1 MPASRVG
8 GVGRGHA
15 VLPSRCAAGRLPMPG
30 TTVLSGIGTGRHPVG
45 GTASEWASPW
55 GWGRARPARLLFSFR
70 VGACSCAPTMAFC
83 TFSFFLFFWLR
94 RTPWWRLFL
103 LRRRCGAWVLVED
116 EDGLGGWCVGS
127 HPQPTGFT
135 LLVEVWLARH
145 PRGHP
150 HREKRVR
157 PCLRL
162 DARLC
167 VSRVWRR
174 HVRKTSVFLPPHLG
188 AERAPKTAP
197 FSDTSPPPANSFI
210 SRGWREQVRDCCGV
224 HGSTL
229 WSTGC
234 SGPPGAEGHF
244 PRVSGGALASCRRA
258 ARVCGRARGARLRGV
273 VRIGGGE
280 ATLSL
285 MLYCSRRVAPVM
297 APKPLCR
304 PAAIG

>member
-83 TFSFFLFFWLR
+83 TFSFLFFWLR

-127 HPQPTGFT
+127 HLQPTGFT

-188 AERAPKTAP
+188 AERPQRPHHSPIPLPPQPTPSSVAAGENRYGIVVACTGAHYGALDAADLRGPR
-197 FSDTSPPPANSFI
+197 DTS
-210 SRGWREQVRDCCGV
+210 
-224 HGSTL
+224 
-229 WSTGC
+229 
-234 SGPPGAEGHF
+234 
-244 PRVSGGALASCRRA
+244 RA
-258 ARVCGRARGARLRGV
+258 
-273 VRIGGGE
+273 
-280 ATLSL
+280 
-285 MLYCSRRVAPVM
+285 
-297 APKPLCR
+297 
-304 PAAIG
+304 